1 MKTIKHVLVAN
12 SSLFV
17 NNKLVLQSEN
27 PIFAKFLKE
36 VYLHQ
41 QIKYPKYYKMDILSK
56 LAFITSE
63 VLLKNQE
70 LDYRP
75 ERIGIMLQ
83 NSSSTFVVD
92 SKHQQS
98 INNREAYFPSP
109 ANFVYT
115 LPNVMTG
122 EICIKNGF
130 KGENVV
136 FIEEKF
142 HATALIDLLNIV
154 FENNKADMMIAGYV
168 EADSDNYKA
177 FMFMV
182 TKDNYKNLE
191 ATELEKIYNK

>member
-1 MKTIKHVLVAN
+1 MGGHHLIN
-12 SSLFV
+12 SSWPRTV
-17 NNKLVLQSEN
+17 GS
-27 PIFAKFLKE
+27 AK
-36 VYLHQ
+36 Q
-41 QIKYPKYYKMDILSK
+41 AQALS
-56 LAFITSE
+56 
-63 VLLKNQE
+63 Q
-70 LDYRP
+70 
-75 ERIGIMLQ
+75 Q

-130 KGENVV
+130 KCENVV

-191 ATELEKIYNK
+191 AKELEKIYNK